1 MTDNKQAVP
10 LNDTFYG
17 PSIPPTTYHRRRHTK
32 GRSCLCSLFCFLFKI
47 ILALVILVGLAILI
61 FWLIFRP
68 TPLNFQ
74 VTEAALTEFAIAN
87 ITLKYNLAVSL
98 TARNPNSRVGVHYD
112 RMEANAY
119 YDDQRFSSVTLNDF
133 DQGHKNTSVFKL
145 VFKGQKVV
153 VFGESES
160 SEFDEEKLTGVYPID
175 LRVYLRLKLRF
186 GKLTTKTMKS
196 KIACDLE
203 VPLNNGNGFQTTK
216 CHLKM

>member
-1 MTDNKQAVP
+1 MTDNKQAVSAQRH
-10 LNDTFYG
+10 FYG

-32 GRSCLCSLFCFLFKI
+32 GRSLPLQPLLLPLHDHSRSSHPRR
-47 ILALVILVGLAILI
+47 LAILI

-68 TPLNFQ
+68 HPLNFQ

-133 DQGHKNTSVFKL
+133 DQGHKNTS
-145 VFKGQKVV
+145 
-153 VFGESES
+153 
-160 SEFDEEKLTGVYPID
+160 GV
-175 LRVYLRLKLRF
+175 
-186 GKLTTKTMKS
+186 
-196 KIACDLE
+196 
-203 VPLNNGNGFQTTK
+203 
-216 CHLKM
+216 